1 MGEEA
6 TLRDSQQFS
15 ASAIPSSEGQRRVN
29 LQTIPTDQNTEII
42 KKALLEWLSAIKAA
56 VAIAANKIANGTG
69 GKPLEPLGIPPR
81 AGDAGK
87 AELLNRTHSPTSEKK
102 PQEDRNATQESEAC
116 QRADQCAVPTAK
128 EMGQPSNGEIESAE
142 ERNKSAQTIG

>member
-1 MGEEA
+1 MEFGSFPRRRIDKAGWFRDDRDTAGERPTRSPEDERHRVEAALGEEA

-69 GKPLEPLGIPPR
+69 GKPLNHWAYTTTR
-81 AGDAGK
+81 W
-87 AELLNRTHSPTSEKK
+87 
-102 PQEDRNATQESEAC
+102 
-116 QRADQCAVPTAK
+116 
-128 EMGQPSNGEIESAE
+128 
-142 ERNKSAQTIG
+142 